1 MFHDCSKLARLSIPS
16 SFESLD
22 DAACVGVGTET
33 APCRLFIPNGFA
45 FGEEI
50 DPTEAVFEWC
60 GGYFTLGNEYE
71 MGDVNID
78 GLVTVTDVMLTMNH
92 ALGNDPDYFYEKYAD
107 MNSDSRINVADV
119 MLIVSKVINQ

>member
-1 MFHDCSKLARLSIPS
+1 MLNKCSKLAKLSVS
-16 SFESLD
+16 SSMENLHSG
-22 DAACVGVGTET
+22 ACAGVGTAEE
-33 APCRLFIPNGFA
+33 PCVLIIPNGFA

-78 GLVTVTDVMLTMNH
+78 GQVTVADVMLTVNH
-92 ALGNDPDYFYEKYAD
+92 VLGNKPDNFYEKYAD
-107 MNSDSRINVADV
+107 MNSDGRINVADI
-119 MLIVSKVINQ
+119 MLMVKKAIGK